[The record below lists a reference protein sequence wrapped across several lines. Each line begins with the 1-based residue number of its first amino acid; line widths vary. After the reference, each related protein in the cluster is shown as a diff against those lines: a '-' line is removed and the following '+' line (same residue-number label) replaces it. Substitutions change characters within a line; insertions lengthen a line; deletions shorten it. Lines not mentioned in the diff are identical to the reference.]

1 MIRKKMNK
9 KMTFL
14 RARSLKIVVDAMTKS
29 VDFAEVLREYETR
42 VLLLEVGDD
51 LVDRRRDLQEE
62 GMVKELDETVE
73 RQLKRT
79 LDHGERS

>member
-1 MIRKKMNK
+1 
-9 KMTFL
+9 MTFL
-14 RARSLKIVVDAMTKS
+14 CARSFKIVVDAMTKS
-29 VDFAEVLREYETR
+29 VDFAKVLREYKTR

-62 GMVKELDETVE
+62 GMFKELDETVK
-73 RQLKRT
+73 RQLKGT

>member
-1 MIRKKMNK
+1 
-9 KMTFL
+9 MTFL
-14 RARSLKIVVDAMTKS
+14 HARSLKIVVDAMTKS
-29 VDFAEVLREYETR
+29 IDFAEVLREYETR

-51 LVDRRRDLQEE
+51 LVDCRRDLQEE
-62 GMVKELDETVE
+62 GMIKEFDETVE

>member
-1 MIRKKMNK
+1 MI
-9 KMTFL
+9 FL
-14 RARSLKIVVDAMTKS
+14 HARSLKIVVDAMTKS

-42 VLLLEVGDD
+42 VLLLKVGDD

-62 GMVKELDETVE
+62 GMIKELDETVE

-79 LDHGERS
+79 LDHRERS

>member
-1 MIRKKMNK
+1 
-9 KMTFL
+9 MTFL